1 MRKFLEIK
9 AFMRENLKN
18 EHIEFTL
25 FDTHYQIYRNCT
37 DMNISFSGTNGA
49 VIKFEERRQGIF
61 TVAVTYNDECIIN
74 YARSKDFNMSDNIVS
89 LIDAFPEGYLID
101 SVVASL
107 LKI

>member
-1 MRKFLEIK
+1 MRKFLELK
-9 AFMRENLKN
+9 TFMNENLKN

-25 FDTHYQIYRNCT
+25 HDAHFQIYRNCT
-37 DMNISFSGTNGA
+37 DMNIALSGTNGA

-61 TVAVTYNDECIIN
+61 TVAVTFDEECIIN

-101 SVVASL
+101 SV
-107 LKI
+107 KI